1 MAQRVQFPAIR
12 PTGWA
17 PWFSDPEPRP
27 TPPKADRMEFWQ
39 IALTVNIIVTICYLM
54 IAWIVGRGIHHSGQW
69 RSNPLATA
77 TFLIF
82 LSCGV
87 GHGMHVEH
95 LLLPG
100 VTREASRTAFDLH
113 LVMVDLATATIAIYY
128 FLLRRKFPALLT
140 SAAMFEDMEE
150 RRRQALDIHDTIVQ
164 ELATAK
170 LAMETGHETMGMAA
184 LTRGLEASKA
194 IIDDL
199 IGESTASIASS
210 EAGGLRR
217 STSAQQP

>member
-1 MAQRVQFPAIR
+1 
-12 PTGWA
+12 
-17 PWFSDPEPRP
+17 
-27 TPPKADRMEFWQ
+27 MEFWHF
-39 IALTVNIIVTICYLM
+39 ALIVNVIVMTCYLM
-54 IAWIVGRGIHHSGQW
+54 IAWIVGRGIHVSGQW
-69 RSNPLATA
+69 RTNPLATA

-100 VTREASRTAFDLH
+100 ETLQASRTAFDLH
-113 LVMVDLATATIAIYY
+113 LVAVDMATATIAIYY

-140 SAAMFEDMEE
+140 SAAMFEDMED

-170 LAMETGHETMGMAA
+170 LALETGHDKMGMAA
-184 LTRGLEASKA
+184 LDRGLQASKT

-199 IGESTASIASS
+199 IGENPMSSASH

-217 STSAQQP
+217 VSSAQTP